1 MWEEIICI
9 NLSLLI
15 ITSETLRPVNQHP
28 NVPKGDTDGLTGHD
42 AIDVWELLVIEQS
55 QVVSIWAF
63 LACYTLLWKDMKWQ
77 FKQTYQVLGGSKRP
91 FTIESWSFMIIYVD
105 QMFLYLACI
114 SPRNMRSNQLKPFSF
129 YHHTK
134 KKQMKFKHQNHNQ
147 QKSDRNH
154 YLPQITWNPAVVFP
168 YKKTQSLFFLL
179 SSNPKITHLGTSTFK
194 FRGSS
199 CDSSIVTNCVGLYP
213 PEWRNPPIPHP
224 RKKSSR
230 KTGRPEIEIEER
242 KKGV

>member
-134 KKQMKFKHQNHNQ
+134 KNKWNSSTRITTNKNLTETTTYH
-147 QKSDRNH
+147 KSH
-154 YLPQITWNPAVVFP
+154 E
-168 YKKTQSLFFLL
+168 TQLLFFLTKKHRACF
-179 SSNPKITHLGTSTFK
+179 SSYRPTQKSHTSGP
-194 FRGSS
+194 RPSS
-199 CDSSIVTNCVGLYP
+199 SEVQAV
-213 PEWRNPPIPHP
+213 IPAL
-224 RKKSSR
+224 
-230 KTGRPEIEIEER
+230 
-242 KKGV
+242 